1 LGKFYVTTPI
11 YYVNDKPH
19 IGHAYTNIA
28 ADMLARWHRLKGDE
42 VFFLTGTD
50 EHGEKVAKAAAK
62 AGENPKE
69 FVDRVSE
76 EFKTAWK
83 TLNISYDRFIR
94 TTEDGHI
101 KTVTEFIRKV
111 FDNGYIYKGEY
122 EGWYCLPDETF
133 WTELQLKEGRCP
145 ECGREVSKIK
155 EETYFFKLS
164 KFQDRLLDL
173 YSKNPK
179 FLSPSFRSSEIIN
192 RVKEGLKDI
201 SISRPN
207 VAWGIPFPYDEK
219 HTIYVWVDALINYL
233 SALGWPDGT
242 FGKFWPADVH
252 LMAKDINWFHTV
264 IWPALLLAAGVEPPQ
279 KIFAHG
285 FWTVE
290 GRKMSK
296 SLGNTL
302 DPLAIAKKYS
312 TDALRYFLFKE
323 MPFGEDG
330 NFSEEEFVARINGEL
345 VADLGNLV
353 YRALTLT
360 ERYTGNID
368 GVPEL
373 DAELHLDSIVKLMDD
388 LDLCGALNEI
398 WTLVR
403 ATNKY
408 VNQKEAWKLEGSAL
422 GAVLYNLLESCRIIA
437 ILLYPFMPETSESIN
452 AQLGVKRGSLKDCG
466 FRKFEGSVKKGAY
479 LFQKVKTGPQPAAQ
493 SKA

>member
-1 LGKFYVTTPI
+1 LGKYYITTPI
-11 YYVNDKPH
+11 YYVSDKPH
-19 IGHAYTNIA
+19 IGSSYTSIA
-28 ADMLARWHRLKGDE
+28 ADIIARWHRLKGDE

-69 FVDRVSE
+69 FVDRIS
-76 EFKTAWK
+76 KTYASAWK
-83 TLNISYDRFIR
+83 VLNLSYDRFIR
-94 TTEDGHI
+94 TTDENHI
-101 KTVTEFIRKV
+101 KIVTEFIRKIY
-111 FDNGYIYKGEY
+111 DNGYVYKGMY

-133 WTELQLKEGRCP
+133 WTDMQVKEGKCP

-164 KFQDRLLDL
+164 AFQDRLLDL
-173 YSKNPK
+173 YSKNPE
-179 FLSPSFRSSEIIN
+179 FLSPSFRASEIIN

-207 VAWGIPFPYDEK
+207 VTWGIPFPYDEK
-219 HTIYVWVDALINYL
+219 HTTYVWIDALVNYL

-252 LMAKDINWFHTV
+252 LVGKDINWFHTV
-264 IWPALLLAAGVEPPQ
+264 IWPALLFAADIEPPQ
-279 KIFAHG
+279 KVFVHG
-285 FWTVE
+285 HWTVE

-296 SLGNTL
+296 SLGNAV
-302 DPLAIAKKYS
+302 DPLAIAGKYS
-312 TDALRYFLFKE
+312 ADALRYFLFKE

-330 NFSEEEFVARINGEL
+330 DFSEEALVTKINSEL

-353 YRALTLT
+353 YRTLTLA
-360 ERYTGNID
+360 EKYTGKID
-368 GVPEL
+368 GAPEL
-373 DAELHLDSIVKLMDD
+373 DAELHLDSIDKQMNR

-437 ILLYPFMPETSESIN
+437 LLLYPFMPETSERMN
-452 AQLGVKRGSLKDCG
+452 AQLGVKLGSLEDCR
-466 FRKFEGSVKKGAY
+466 FRKFEGRIKKGAY
-479 LFQKVKTGPQPAAQ
+479 LFQKVKTEPQAAA
-493 SKA
+493 SPNA